1 MSLCQRLGAALP
13 KSRGLQPAGRLVRS
27 APRAFSSD
35 VSQYSYNTPVFR
47 KTKRQDLEDKWDN
60 LGFSIRPMNGHVRFT
75 WTDGEWDKGV
85 FVPAPYQLMHINSGA
100 LHYGVSVFEGMK
112 AFACKDGKVKL
123 LNPEQNAMR
132 MQRGANALLMP
143 EVPKDLFVSAVK
155 EAVRRNKEFVPPY
168 GNNASMYIRPL
179 LFASGQM
186 LGLAPLA
193 SEYTFFVTVM
203 PAGGYFGKG
212 SEVGV
217 KALVS
222 LDHDRAAP
230 QGLGNVKAAGN
241 YAADIA
247 PVHGAQKEG
256 YNTTLYLDAKHGK
269 YVEEFSVCNFV
280 GITKDGRYVTPKS
293 DTILAST
300 TNKMLQQLA
309 RDRGLIVEERPVDF
323 EKEIGDFKEIGMCG
337 TAAVVVK
344 VNSITNS
351 GKEYKFDEF
360 DTIASLRSD
369 LIGIQCGEVEDKHG
383 WMFDICDVV
392 DDSTPEIFHNLA
404 MDTYTPGMITAE
416 AKGSVQRLGSEGLHG
431 MERALL
437 EHVVKT
443 AEAGNPDTV
452 LAAMD
457 AFWNK
462 TFQQQGA
469 DRWNVRGQ
477 TIEDKVREKAQEK
490 EKKGEPMRCLELGT
504 YCGYSA
510 LRIARNLP
518 ENGKLLSVEKDELF
532 AAIATKIIEFAGL
545 DHKVKIWMG
554 TAHSELM
561 HITERLEKQPADFVL
576 CDHSKERFVPD
587 LKLLEECG
595 AVNKET
601 VVIGDVEVYAGDER
615 LPKVIQ
621 KEISDYFSDRAF
633 ALATMV

>member
-1 MSLCQRLGAALP
+1 M
-13 KSRGLQPAGRLVRS
+13 QPDRRLVRF
-27 APRAFSSD
+27 APRAFSSN
-35 VSQYSYNTPVFR
+35 VYQYSYNTPVFK
-47 KTKRQDLEDKWDN
+47 KTTRQDLEDKWDN
-60 LGFSIRPMNGHVRFT
+60 LGFAIRPMNGHVRFT

-85 FVPAPYQLMHINSGA
+85 FVPAPYQLMHINAGA

-112 AFACKDGKVKL
+112 AFACKDGKIKL
-123 LNPEQNAMR
+123 LNPELNAMR
-132 MQRGANALLMP
+132 MQSGADALLMP
-143 EVPKDLFVSAVK
+143 QVPKDLFVSAVK

-193 SEYTFFVTVM
+193 NEYTFFVTVM

-222 LDHDRAAP
+222 LNHDRAAP

-241 YAADIA
+241 YAADLA
-247 PVHGAQKEG
+247 PVHGAHGEG
-256 YNTTLYLDAKHGK
+256 YNTTLYLDAKHGQ

-300 TNKMLQQLA
+300 TNKMMQQLA
-309 RDRGLIVEERPVDF
+309 KDRGMIVEERPIDF
-323 EKEIGDFKEIGMCG
+323 DKEIGEFKEIGMCG

-344 VNSITNS
+344 VKSITKA
-351 GKEYKFDEF
+351 GKVHEFDDF

-369 LIGIQCGEVEDKHG
+369 LVGIQCGEVEDKHG
-383 WMFDICDVV
+383 WMVDICDVV
-392 DDSTPEIFHNLA
+392 DDTTPEAFHNLA
-404 MDTYTPGMITAE
+404 MDSYTPGMITAE
-416 AKGSVQRLGSEGLHG
+416 AKGAVQKLGSEGLHG
-431 MERALL
+431 LERALL

-443 AEAGNPDTV
+443 AEPGSPESV

-457 AFWNK
+457 SFWNK

-477 TIEDKVREKAQEK
+477 TIEDKVREKVQEK
-490 EKKGEPMRCLELGT
+490 AKAGEPMRCLELGT

-510 LRIARNLP
+510 LRIARHLP

-545 DHKVKIWMG
+545 DHKVKIWIG
-554 TAHSELM
+554 TVHSELM
-561 HITERLEKQPADFVL
+561 NITEKLEKQPADFVL

-595 AVNKET
+595 AVDRKT
-601 VVIGDVEVYAGDER
+601 AVVGDVEVYAGDER
-615 LPKVIQ
+615 LPKVIE
-621 KEISDYFSDRAF
+621 KEISDYFSDREF

>member
-1 MSLCQRLGAALP
+1 
-13 KSRGLQPAGRLVRS
+13 
-27 APRAFSSD
+27 
-35 VSQYSYNTPVFR
+35 
-47 KTKRQDLEDKWDN
+47 
-60 LGFSIRPMNGHVRFT
+60 
-75 WTDGEWDKGV
+75 
-85 FVPAPYQLMHINSGA
+85 
-100 LHYGVSVFEGMK
+100 
-112 AFACKDGKVKL
+112 
-123 LNPEQNAMR
+123 
-132 MQRGANALLMP
+132 
-143 EVPKDLFVSAVK
+143 
-155 EAVRRNKEFVPPY
+155 
-168 GNNASMYIRPL
+168 
-179 LFASGQM
+179 
-186 LGLAPLA
+186 
-193 SEYTFFVTVM
+193 VTVM

-383 WMFDICDVV
+383 WMHDICDVV

-545 DHKVKIWMG
+545 DHKVKIWIG

-561 HITERLEKQPADFVL
+561 HISERLEKQPADFVL